1 MRSLN
6 GRRSRRP
13 PSRAQQH
20 NDQQPLAL
28 HQLIAEKLLA
38 QPDLALPLLEKLEL
52 RYQSGLIK
60 HWGYIRWYSMLTQL
74 DQPELFRR
82 ALLEDSESMRRL
94 RRKTLLTGILTED
107 ERQQVLSS
115 EISG

>member
-1 MRSLN
+1 MRSP
-6 GRRSRRP
+6 RRA

-20 NDQQPLAL
+20 TDQQLLNL
-28 HQLIAEKLLA
+28 HQAMAEKLLA
-38 QPDLALPLLEKLEL
+38 QPELAVPLLEKLEL
-52 RYQSGLIK
+52 RYQTGLIK

-94 RRKTLLTGILTED
+94 RRKTLLTGILSEQ
-107 ERQQVLSS
+107 ERERVLSV
-115 EISG
+115 EC